1 MNAIHH
7 GILRAK
13 ILVRLSTLFN
23 DFVYVV
29 SSITCGDSVPLHG
42 KIAPS
47 PVRCRVWLY
56 HIAGEEFRA
65 LRAELPGSRK
75 TRDEEVAALRR
86 ENAELRA
93 QLKTAQEQA
102 RLASSA
108 ALKSAMIM
116 LEQWEQENL
125 ELRGHT
131 RVLTRRLEQTGGY
144 ADITPPTSQ
153 AGRKSHLK
161 PVDS

>member
-1 MNAIHH
+1 MNKPRRTAEAGKEHLLAVMREIH
-7 GILRAK
+7 AQ
-13 ILVRLSTLFN
+13 
-23 DFVYVV
+23 V
-29 SSITCGDSVPLHG
+29 SSQSEFTAQR
-42 KIAPS
+42 IAEEAGIS
-47 PVRCRVWLY
+47 KVWLY

-93 QLKTAQEQA
+93 QLKAAQEQA

-108 ALKSAMIM
+108 ALKKAMIM

-125 ELRGHT
+125 ELRGHI

-144 ADITPPTSQ
+144 VDITPPTSQ